1 MMINH
6 FRNFRHL
13 LLKNVSQYH
22 KTLQC
27 FKAQTFYTS
36 QQFYFSVNNDNN
48 KDKIL
53 EINKVENAQSTQ
65 QQPKKKERI
74 KPVIEE
80 QDLEWKFVKGSGP
93 GGQSVNKTSN
103 NAVLIHKPSGIQVRS
118 HASRQ
123 LEKNKQYCL
132 KQLSEKLDVLINGE
146 NSKKLQ
152 KEEKKKKQQDRRKRK
167 SAEKY
172 GNKEKNDGQIISED
186 NPSTQN

>member
-1 MMINH
+1 MINY

-13 LLKNVSQYH
+13 LIKNASQYCNVFE
-22 KTLQC
+22 Q
-27 FKAQTFYTS
+27 FKVQTFSHS
-36 QQFYFSVNNDNN
+36 QQFYFSVDNYNN

-53 EINKVENAQSTQ
+53 EINQDENVQNSQSQ
-65 QQPKKKERI
+65 HKKKERI

-80 QDLEWKFVKGSGP
+80 KDLEWKFVKGSGP

-103 NAVLIHKPSGIQVRS
+103 NAVLIHKPTGIQVRS
-118 HASRQ
+118 HASRE

-132 KQLSEKLDVLINGE
+132 KQLSEKLDILINGE
-146 NSKKLQ
+146 NSKKMQ

-172 GNKEKNDGQIISED
+172 GNKQKNDEQIKNED
-186 NPSTQN
+186 NPIIQN